1 MLLEYETTIVDVLE
15 KFEMLH
21 SPIADLPAPR
31 TIAEYLAM
39 PDGPPYYQFIH
50 GVVKKMPS
58 PTRIHQTLLQ
68 RLFLRLHIFVEQ
80 NALGWTYF
88 APLDVY
94 FDEKNYVQPDILF
107 VSHEREY
114 ILQTRIKGSPDL
126 IVEILSPSNI
136 ADDVVDKKALYEGF
150 GVHEY
155 WIVNPM
161 TESIEVW
168 ANGEHGFVCVSRA
181 ENGTGS
187 VESRLLQGFSVDVAS
202 IFAA

>member
-1 MLLEYETTIVDVLE
+1 MEYPADVESHVLYGAA
-15 KFEMLH
+15 
-21 SPIADLPAPR
+21 SRPAPR

-39 PDGPPYYQFIH
+39 PEGPPYYQFIH
-50 GVVKKMPS
+50 GMVKKMAS
-58 PTRIHQTLLQ
+58 PTRKHQETLGELFLLM
-68 RLFLRLHIFVEQ
+68 RLFVKQHRLGKVFM
-80 NALGWTYF
+80 

-107 VSHEREY
+107 VSHERAH
-114 ILQTRIKGSPDL
+114 ILQTRIKGAPDL

-136 ADDVVDKKALYEGF
+136 ADDVVDKKALYESF

-168 ANGEHGFVCVSRA
+168 ANGENGFVCVSRA